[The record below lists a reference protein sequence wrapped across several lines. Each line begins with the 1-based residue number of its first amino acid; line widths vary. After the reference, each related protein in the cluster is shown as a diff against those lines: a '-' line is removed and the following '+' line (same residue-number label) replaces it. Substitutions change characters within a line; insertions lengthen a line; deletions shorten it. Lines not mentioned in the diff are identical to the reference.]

1 MEEQNHIFGAFVF
14 DRRRRILLKHGSPV
28 SLGQKCV
35 ALLEA
40 LLAAEGRA
48 VSKSELMEAAWQTE
62 NIEESNLAVQ
72 IAALR
77 KRLGR
82 SKSGEEWIA
91 TVQRV
96 GYQFVGPGEAE
107 VAPLDH
113 ESNSVIQATIDRP
126 SVAVLPFANMSS
138 DPEQQYFSD
147 GVSED
152 IITELSRWRLLS
164 VQSRA
169 ASFRYRDK
177 ATDIKQV
184 ARDLKVRY
192 VVEGSIRRMGEHIR
206 IAVQLIDGET
216 GNHVWAERF
225 DRDQADLFAVHDQ
238 VVRTIV
244 STLVGRVEVAAVE
257 RMRRRAP
264 ASLAA
269 YECVLKGN
277 ALPWDDPI
285 GSAEATRLFARAIE
299 LDPSY
304 GLAHAMLAVMQ
315 YRKWADDLSD
325 SDAALDEAY
334 SLAKRAVELESNDST
349 CFAILAHVCSFRRS
363 HEVAIQYMRRAV
375 EINPNNQWNSADMGI
390 VLMYAD
396 QAEAALSCFNR
407 AREIDPYF
415 DPPWFWYN
423 LGQAYMALRRYGD
436 ALVAFEHLP
445 TGGYRAA
452 ALMAGCH
459 ARLANVGRATVFV
472 RQSLN
477 KRPEFRISRFVSK
490 EPFKNPADAA
500 HLADCLRMA
509 GLPE

>member
-1 MEEQNHIFGAFVF
+1 MTEQNHKFGPFIF
-14 DRRRRILLKHGSPV
+14 DRRRRVLLKHGSPV

-35 ALLEA
+35 ALLEV
-40 LLAAEGRA
+40 LLAAEGRT
-48 VSKSELMEAAWQTE
+48 VSKSELIEAAWQTE

-82 SKSGEEWIA
+82 SKRGDEWIS

-96 GYQFVGPGEAE
+96 GYKFAHPGEGE
-107 VAPLDH
+107 EAPLNRD
-113 ESNSVIQATIDRP
+113 SNAIARAISDRP
-126 SVAVLPFANMSS
+126 SVAVLPFTDMSS
-138 DPEQQYFSD
+138 DPEHEYLSD

-164 VQSRA
+164 VQSRG
-169 ASFRYRDK
+169 ASFRYRGM

-184 ARDLKVRY
+184 AHDLNVRY
-192 VVEGSIRRMGEHIR
+192 VVEGSIRRMGEHVR

-216 GNHVWAERF
+216 GNQVWGERF
-225 DRDQADLFAVHDQ
+225 DRDQADFFAVQDQ

-257 RMRRRAP
+257 RMSRRAP
-264 ASLAA
+264 ASLDA

-285 GSAEATRLFARAIE
+285 GSAEAIRLFSRAIE
-299 LDPSY
+299 LDPGY
-304 GLAHAMLAVMQ
+304 GLAHALLAAMQ
-315 YRKWADDLSD
+315 YRNWAHDLSD
-325 SDAALDEAY
+325 SDTALDEAY
-334 SLAKRAVELESNDST
+334 RLAKRSVELDSNDST
-349 CFAILAHVCSFRRS
+349 CFAILAHVCTFRRS

-375 EINPNNQWNSADMGI
+375 EINPNNQWNSADMG
-390 VLMYAD
+390 VMLTFFG
-396 QAEAALSCFNR
+396 QAEAGLTCFTR

-415 DPPWFWYN
+415 DPPWYWHC
-423 LGQAYMALRRYGD
+423 LGQTYMALRRYKE
-436 ALVAFEHLP
+436 ALEAFEHLP
-445 TGGYRAA
+445 TRGYRAA
-452 ALMAGCH
+452 AHMAGCH
-459 ARLANVGRATVFV
+459 ARLADMGRAATLV
-472 RQSLN
+472 RECLN
-477 KRPEFRISRFVSK
+477 GRPEFRISRFVSK
-490 EPFKNPADAA
+490 EPFKDPVDIA